1 MTETPQIDGPLLIP
15 TLVIVTIL
23 FSSAV
28 LWIRQVQKPVELIQ
42 PEVGIHSWAIGWAN
56 FLIFIC
62 AMVIAV
68 FITQNIAGSFLIDPD
83 NPPTELTP
91 WIAIAAVLLHQ
102 LPMLGVFYGARRFY
116 PGYYADRL
124 NQAQLPAWRAF
135 KTAFSLFIMY
145 VPLIWVATLVWS
157 GVLFQLKEKGL
168 IDEVEPQQLVTL
180 FQEGGDVSALI
191 ILVLMAVI
199 VAPIVEEIIFRGCIY
214 RFFKSK
220 MTLLA
225 AQIASGGIF
234 ALMHENLL
242 SFVPLVVVGIVLAKI
257 YEKTGNLS
265 VAIWFHAFFNSFSL
279 IMLFITSF
287 SENLPT

>member
-1 MTETPQIDGPLLIP
+1 MDGPLLIA
-15 TLVIVTIL
+15 TLIIVAIL

-28 LWIRQVQKPVELIQ
+28 LWIRQVQKPIELIQ
-42 PEVGIHSWAIGWAN
+42 PEVGIHSWAIGWVN

-68 FITQNIAGSFLIDPD
+68 FLFQNIGGAFLLDPE

-91 WIAIAAVLLHQ
+91 WIAVAAVLLLQ
-102 LPMLGVFYGARRFY
+102 LPMLAVFYGARRFY

-124 NQAQLPAWRAF
+124 NQAEVPAWKAF
-135 KTAFSLFIMY
+135 KTAFPLFIMY
-145 VPLIWVATLVWS
+145 MPLIWIATLVWS
-157 GVLFQLKEKGL
+157 GILFQLEEKGL
-168 IDEVEPQQLVTL
+168 IDGVEPQQLVTL
-180 FQEGGDVSALI
+180 FQEGGDVSALVL
-191 ILVLMAVI
+191 LVLVAI
-199 VAPIVEEIIFRGCIY
+199 VLAPIVEEIIFRGCIY

-220 MTLLA
+220 MTIFA
-225 AQIASGGIF
+225 AQAASGVIF
-234 ALMHENLL
+234 ALMHDNLL
-242 SFVPLVVVGIVLAKI
+242 SFLPLILVGIVLAKV

-287 SENLPT
+287 SENLPA